1 MDAVSRA
8 RARGHRVDAL
18 GSGGD
23 AEAVSVRP
31 RLSPLERGLRLFTD
45 VRPGEGG
52 TAIVLFVNVFLILC
66 AYYLVKPLRDGW
78 IAVSDVGGLSQ
89 MELKAYA
96 SFGQSLLLA
105 CIVSGYARLSARWPR
120 RTLITRVTLVCIA
133 NLAMFWLVQP
143 GLAGTSVP
151 GAGIAFYLWVG
162 MFGVFVVAQFWAFA
176 ADLYDGERGERL
188 LPLIA
193 IGATAGAAFG
203 SLLTELLVRSTA
215 LGSGA
220 LLLVA
225 IVPLAASIGLTRLAD
240 GRGPLGT
247 PRAERVKPVSPAAAA
262 APSGS
267 LGVLGLIARHRYL
280 AAVALVA
287 LFTNWVNTNG
297 ENVLF
302 RVVQEALSHDVIA
315 RGIADKAAI
324 RSFVRDGTTAFY
336 GDFFFWVNT
345 CALVA
350 QAFLASRLLRYGGFA
365 AVLLMLPVI
374 SLVSYTAMALVP
386 LMAVVR
392 VMKVAEN
399 GTNYS
404 INNTARQVLW
414 LPTTAEMKYQAK
426 PAIDALVVRIG
437 DGLAALT
444 VLVGVHVL
452 DVSTQSLLLANVVLV
467 VAWLAASVVVV
478 REQRAGLAAAPASVA

>member
-1 MDAVSRA
+1 
-8 RARGHRVDAL
+8 
-18 GSGGD
+18 
-23 AEAVSVRP
+23 
-31 RLSPLERGLRLFTD
+31 LRLFTD

-52 TAIVLFVNVFLILC
+52 TAVVLFVNVFLILC

-78 IAVSDVGGLSQ
+78 IAVSELGSLSQ

-96 SFGQSLLLA
+96 SFGQSVLLA
-105 CIVSGYARLSARWPR
+105 AVVSGYARLTARWPR

-133 NLAMFWLVQP
+133 TLVMFWLLQP
-143 GLAGTSVP
+143 GLAGTNVP

-193 IGATAGAAFG
+193 IGATGGAVFG
-203 SLLTELLVRSTA
+203 SLLTELLVRSTP
-215 LGSGA
+215 LGSGT

-225 IVPLAASIGLTRLAD
+225 IVPLAVSIGLTRLAD
-240 GRGPLGT
+240 ARGPLGT
-247 PRAERVKPVSPAAAA
+247 PRTERVRPVTPAAAE

-267 LGVLGLIARHRYL
+267 LGVLSLIASHRYL
-280 AAVALVA
+280 AAVAVVA

-302 RVVQEALSHDVIA
+302 RVVQDALHHEMTA

-324 RSFVRDGTTAFY
+324 SSFVREGTTAFY
-336 GDFFFWVNT
+336 GNFFFWVNT
-345 CALVA
+345 WALVA
-350 QAFLASRLLRYGGFA
+350 QALLASRLLRYGGFA

-374 SLVSYTAMALVP
+374 SLISYTAMALVP
-386 LMAVVR
+386 VIAVVR

-426 PAIDALVVRIG
+426 PAIDALVVRLG

-444 VLVGVHVL
+444 VLIGVQLL
-452 DVSTQSLLLANVVLV
+452 DFSTQTFLLANVALVL
-467 VAWLAASVVVV
+467 AWLVASAVVL
-478 REQRAGLAAAPASVA
+478 REQRAGLAPPPSIA

>member
-1 MDAVSRA
+1 MSDRT
-8 RARGHRVDAL
+8 
-18 GSGGD
+18 
-23 AEAVSVRP
+23 
-31 RLSPLERGLRLFTD
+31 RLSTLERGLRLFTD

-52 TAIVLFVNVFLILC
+52 TAVVLFVNVFLILC

-78 IAVSDVGGLSQ
+78 IATSEVSGLSQ
-89 MELKAYA
+89 MELKAYT
-96 SFGQSLLLA
+96 SFGQTVLLA
-105 CIVSGYARLSARWPR
+105 VVVSGYARLSARWPR
-120 RTLITRVTLVCIA
+120 RTLITRATLVCIA
-133 NLAMFWLVQP
+133 NLALFWLLQP
-143 GLAGTSVP
+143 GLAGTNVP

-176 ADLYDGERGERL
+176 ADLYDGERGDRL

-193 IGATAGAAFG
+193 IGATGGAAFG
-203 SLLTELLVRSTA
+203 SLLTELFVRSTQ
-215 LGSGA
+215 LGSGT

-225 IVPLAASIGLTRLAD
+225 ILPLAASVGLTHLAD

-247 PRAERVKPVSPAAAA
+247 PRTERVRTATPAAAE

-267 LGVLGLIARHRYL
+267 LGVLSLIARHRYL

-302 RVVQEALSHDVIA
+302 RVVQDALSHEVTS
-315 RGIADKAAI
+315 RGITDKAAI
-324 RSFVRDGTTAFY
+324 HSFVREGTTAFY
-336 GDFFFWVNT
+336 GNFFFWVNT

-350 QAFLASRLLRYGGFA
+350 QTLLASRLLRYGGFA
-365 AVLLMLPVI
+365 AVLLMLPLI
-374 SLVSYTAMALVP
+374 SFVSYTAMALVP
-386 LMAVVR
+386 VIAVVR

-414 LPTTAEMKYQAK
+414 LRTTAEMKYQAK
-426 PAIDALVVRIG
+426 PAIDTLVVRLG

-444 VLVGVHVL
+444 VLVGVHLL
-452 DVSTQSLLLANVVLV
+452 DLSTQTFLLANVTLV
-467 VAWLAASVVVV
+467 VAWLVVSVVVV
-478 REQRAGLAAAPASVA
+478 REQRAGLATAPPSAASRGAGAPTSEYGRV

>member
-1 MDAVSRA
+1 VSDRTA
-8 RARGHRVDAL
+8 
-18 GSGGD
+18 
-23 AEAVSVRP
+23 
-31 RLSPLERGLRLFTD
+31 LSPLERGLRLFTD
-45 VRPGEGG
+45 VRAGEGV
-52 TAIVLFVNVFLILC
+52 TALILFVNVFLLLC
-66 AYYLVKPLRDGW
+66 SSYLVKPLRDGW
-78 IAVSDVGGLSQ
+78 IAVSEVSGFSQ

-96 SFGQSLLLA
+96 SFGQTLLLA
-105 CIVSGYARLSARWPR
+105 GVVSAYARLATRWPR
-120 RTLITRVTLVCIA
+120 RTLITRVTLVCIT
-133 NLAMFWLVQP
+133 NLVVFWCLQP
-143 GLAGTSVP
+143 GLAGANVP

-193 IGATAGAAFG
+193 VGATAGAAFG
-203 SLLTELLVRSTA
+203 SLVTELLVKSTA
-215 LGSGA
+215 LGSGS

-225 IVPLAASIGLTRLAD
+225 ILPLAASVLLTHLAD

-247 PRAERVKPVSPAAAA
+247 PRAERVRRTEPAVAA
-262 APSGS
+262 APSGY
-267 LGVLGLIARHRYL
+267 LGVVGLIARHRYL
-280 AAVALVA
+280 AAVAVVA
-287 LFTNWVNTNG
+287 LLTNWVNTNG

-302 RVVQEALSHDVIA
+302 RVVQEALSHDVTA

-324 RSFVRDGTTAFY
+324 RSFVREGTTAFY
-336 GDFFFWVNT
+336 GDFFFWVNA

-350 QAFLASRLLRYGGFA
+350 QALLASRLLRYGGFA

-386 LMAVVR
+386 LIAVVR

-426 PAIDALVVRIG
+426 PAIDALVVRLG

-444 VLVGVHVL
+444 VLIGVQVL
-452 DVSTQSLLLANVVLV
+452 DVSTQTFLVANVALVL
-467 VAWLAASVVVV
+467 AWLGVSLMVV
-478 REQRAGLAAAPASVA
+478 REQRAGLTGAASTIA